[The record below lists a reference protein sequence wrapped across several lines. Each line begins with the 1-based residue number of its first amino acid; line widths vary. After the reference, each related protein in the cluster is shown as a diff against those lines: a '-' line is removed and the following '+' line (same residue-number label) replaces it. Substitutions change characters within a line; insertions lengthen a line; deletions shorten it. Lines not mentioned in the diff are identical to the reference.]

1 MMCKYITKYAEISQQ
16 NFDFDTYTPLCI
28 ALKAVFSLWRQELDL
43 HWNGISSTAPGKI
56 L

>member
-28 ALKAVFSLWRQELDL
+28 ALKAVFSLWQQELDL

-56 L
+56 P